1 MQANSGN
8 PSPGGLPVGRFEGD
22 TYYALEIR
30 LPSTVTSAMRT
41 GDAASRSRAITSPV
55 LRLMRPNSNTPV
67 GQLCTQAEQRTHCVY
82 SAARTGQ
89 PLPQSSLLVR
99 QSASGA
105 EKVSG

>member
-67 GQLCTQAEQRTHCVY
+67 GQLCTQAEQRTHCVFQCAGLCR
-82 SAARTGQ
+82 SFNEHDPDRSQRTGAHD
-89 PLPQSSLLVR
+89 L
-99 QSASGA
+99 
-105 EKVSG
+105 